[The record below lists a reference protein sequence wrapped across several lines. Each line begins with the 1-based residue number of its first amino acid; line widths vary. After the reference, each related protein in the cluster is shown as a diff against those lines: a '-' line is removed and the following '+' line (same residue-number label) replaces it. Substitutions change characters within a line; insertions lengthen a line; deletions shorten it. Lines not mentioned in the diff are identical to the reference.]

1 MKKPNKKNTSI
12 CVVGLGYVGLPIA
25 IEFGKYFN
33 VIGFDVD
40 KSRIEEL
47 NRSYDR
53 TLEINSREFKK
64 SKNIKFTYNS
74 KNIIN
79 CNVYI
84 ITVPTPVNNKKKPD
98 IKLLKQAT
106 NLISKALR
114 KGDIVIYES
123 TVFPGCT
130 EEVCVPL
137 LERGSKLKYNSD
149 FHCGYS
155 PERIVP
161 GDTKYKL
168 VDIKKIVSGSNKDAA
183 LFVNSLYK
191 KIIVAG
197 TFQTKSIKI
206 AEAAKVIENTQRDLN
221 IALVNE
227 LAIIF
232 DKMNIKSSDVFDAV
246 STKWNALPF
255 RPGLVGGHCIGVD
268 PYYLTYKSRKLN
280 YEPKI
285 ILAGRKLN
293 DSMAS
298 YVFKKIIE
306 QMKLRKIKSHGSKVL
321 VLGITFKEN
330 CNDHRNTKVI
340 DLINLL
346 KKRGCI
352 IDIVDPW
359 VSKNEIKKEYKLIV
373 QKKPRRTRYDVIIIA
388 VSHEIFKRNISSY
401 ESLKKNNGFIF
412 DIKSVIPHHDAN
424 LSL

>member
-1 MKKPNKKNTSI
+1 MKKLNKKNTSI
-12 CVVGLGYVGLPIA
+12 CVVGLGYVGLPLA

-40 KSRIEEL
+40 KSRINEL

-53 TLEINSREFKK
+53 TFEINPREFKK

-74 KNIIN
+74 KHIVN

-84 ITVPTPVNNKKKPD
+84 ITVPTPVNIRNKPD
-98 IKLLKQAT
+98 IQLLKQAT
-106 NLISKALR
+106 SLVSKVLR

-149 FHCGYS
+149 FYCGYS

-168 VDIKKIVSGSNKDAA
+168 INIKKIVSGSDEDTT
-183 LFVNSLYK
+183 LFVNNLYK

-298 YVFKKIIE
+298 FVSKKITE
-306 QMKLRKIKSHGSKVL
+306 QMKLRKIKSRGSKIL

-373 QKKPRRTRYDVIIIA
+373 QKKPSRTKYDVIIIA
-388 VSHEIFKRNISSY
+388 VSHEIFKKNISSY

-412 DIKSVIPHHDAN
+412 DIKSIIPHHDAD